1 MKNIRNKLF
10 LFIFIVIAL
19 TLGACSKMEVYNKNY
34 YNAAS
39 ANYFSLPPLEPS
51 FYVCSSLFT
60 KKEDVDYTA
69 ALTCATKNKKPE
81 FIAKTY
87 FHTCYLIK
95 PVASNYKCV

>member
-1 MKNIRNKLF
+1 M
-10 LFIFIVIAL
+10 
-19 TLGACSKMEVYNKNY
+19 LGACSKMEVYNKNY

-39 ANYFSLPPLEPS
+39 ANYFSLPKLEPN
-51 FYVCSSLFT
+51 FFVCSSLFT

-69 ALTCATKNKKPE
+69 ALTCATENKKPE